1 MRCLFGTD
9 GVRGIA
15 NKALTNEFA
24 MNLGIATAVVLT
36 KKQKKVTIVIGRD
49 TRISGDMLVSSLIA
63 GLCSVGVDVI
73 NLGVVPTPCVSYLVK
88 KYKALAGIMVSAS
101 HNPSE
106 YNGIKIFDRNGYKLP
121 DALEDEIEEV
131 MDRLDDSKQY
141 GKKVGRIVSGFNPV
155 DDYVDHLVFACR
167 GSLEGL
173 KVAVDCA
180 NGSATATA
188 ALLFEKLGCDCVIIN
203 DKPDG
208 ININDNCGSTHI
220 ESLVKCVV
228 DNKLDCGIA
237 YDGDA
242 DRCIMVDNEGKII
255 DGDYILAILAL
266 ALKEEGKLDNNTV
279 VGTVMSNLGFVRC
292 CEDNGISTVFTKV
305 GDRYVLEE
313 MLLKGYA
320 LGGEQSGHVILK
332 KYANTG
338 DGELTSIKILETMK
352 KTGKSLKELAGA
364 MTKYPQVLINVRV
377 DNSKKNDFYQDDSI
391 ASVIDKISEVLGK
404 DGRVL
409 VRPSGTEPLIRVMI
423 EGTDYEVISKYAKE
437 VADVVEDRLK

>member
-15 NKALTNEFA
+15 NKDLTNEFA

-131 MDRLDDSKQY
+131 MDRIDDYKQY